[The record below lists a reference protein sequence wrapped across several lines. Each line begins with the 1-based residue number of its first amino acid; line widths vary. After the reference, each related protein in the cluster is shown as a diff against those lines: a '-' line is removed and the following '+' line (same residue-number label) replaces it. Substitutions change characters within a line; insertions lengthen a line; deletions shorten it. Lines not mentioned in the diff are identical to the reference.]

1 MFLNSVKEGEKLRIF
16 KNRGDI
22 YIPRTKFKSD
32 VEQRVLLAVLCFVLI
47 FTAVFVTFVA
57 FKYDFSAQKFFKP
70 DNMEIV
76 ENTEEEI
83 LPEVSGKHN
92 YLFVMYNGQTSE
104 MYFSSLIQTDM
115 DAVSYKVCTLDKK
128 TQIND
133 KSIEDIYLSTGGAG
147 LMKSL
152 GEYFGINID
161 YYICENTNNYAD
173 VFDLMGRVNYVVE
186 EDIKYKDTSRYG
198 FNIKV
203 KKGEQNLDGDKAS
216 KIIRYYLAEQKNYSA
231 VNDILLNSLSQQI
244 NEESFEKRERIFSTF
259 IEKSETN
266 ISVKNFTQDI
276 DILKVLSSDTTGV
289 NVYNVETG
297 YDGNIIND
305 QSLANIKSYFA
316 K

>member
-1 MFLNSVKEGEKLRIF
+1 MKKLRIF

-22 YIPRTKFKSD
+22 YIPKTKFKSD
-32 VEQRVLLAVLCFVLI
+32 VEQKVLLAVLCFILI
-47 FTAVFVTFVA
+47 FTAVFVTFIA

-76 ENTEEEI
+76 ENTEEKI

-92 YLFVMYNGQTSE
+92 YLFIMYNGQTSE
-104 MYFSSLIQTDM
+104 MYFSSLIQVDM

-133 KSIEDIYLSTGGAG
+133 KSLEDIYLSTGGAG

-231 VNDILLNSLSQQI
+231 VNDIILNSLSQQI
-244 NEESFEKRERIFSTF
+244 NEESFEKRERLFSTF

-276 DILKVLSSDTTGV
+276 DVLKVLSSETTGV

-305 QSLANIKSYFA
+305 QSMANIKAYFA

>member
-1 MFLNSVKEGEKLRIF
+1 MRIF

-22 YIPRTKFKSD
+22 YIPKTKFKSD
-32 VEQRVLLAVLCFVLI
+32 VEQKVLLAVLCFILI
-47 FTAVFVTFVA
+47 FTAVFVTFIA

-76 ENTEEEI
+76 ENTEEKI

-92 YLFVMYNGQTSE
+92 YLFIMYNGQTSE
-104 MYFSSLIQTDM
+104 MYFSSLIQVDM

-133 KSIEDIYLSTGGAG
+133 KSLEDIYLSTGGAG

-231 VNDILLNSLSQQI
+231 VNDIILNSLSQQI
-244 NEESFEKRERIFSTF
+244 NEESFEKRERLFSTF

-276 DILKVLSSDTTGV
+276 DVLKVLSSETTGV

-305 QSLANIKSYFA
+305 QSMANIKAYFA

>member
-1 MFLNSVKEGEKLRIF
+1 MRIF

-22 YIPRTKFKSD
+22 YIPKTKFKSD
-32 VEQRVLLAVLCFVLI
+32 VEQKVLLAVLCFILI
-47 FTAVFVTFVA
+47 FTAVFVTFIA

-92 YLFVMYNGQTSE
+92 YLFIMYNGQTSE
-104 MYFSSLIQTDM
+104 MYFSSLIQVDM

-133 KSIEDIYLSTGGAG
+133 KSLEDIYLSTGGAG

-231 VNDILLNSLSQQI
+231 VNDIILNSLSQQI
-244 NEESFEKRERIFSTF
+244 NEESFEKRERLFSTF

-276 DILKVLSSDTTGV
+276 DVLKVLSSETTGV

-305 QSLANIKSYFA
+305 QSMANIKAYFA

>member
-1 MFLNSVKEGEKLRIF
+1 MKKLRIF

-32 VEQRVLLAVLCFVLI
+32 VEQKVLLAVLCFILI
-47 FTAVFVTFVA
+47 FTAVFVTFIA

-104 MYFSSLIQTDM
+104 MYFSSLIQVDM

-133 KSIEDIYLSTGGAG
+133 KSLEDIYLSTGGAG

-244 NEESFEKRERIFSTF
+244 NEESFEKRERLFSTF

-276 DILKVLSSDTTGV
+276 DNLKVLSSDTTGV

-297 YDGNIIND
+297 YDGSIIND

>member
-1 MFLNSVKEGEKLRIF
+1 MKKLRIF

-22 YIPRTKFKSD
+22 YIPKTKFKSD
-32 VEQRVLLAVLCFVLI
+32 VEQKVLLAVLCFILI
-47 FTAVFVTFVA
+47 FTAVFVTFIA

-92 YLFVMYNGQTSE
+92 YLFIMYNGQTSE
-104 MYFSSLIQTDM
+104 MYFSSLIQVDM

-133 KSIEDIYLSTGGAG
+133 KSLEDIYLSTGGAG

-231 VNDILLNSLSQQI
+231 VNDIILNSLSQQI
-244 NEESFEKRERIFSTF
+244 NEESFEKRERLFSTF

-276 DILKVLSSDTTGV
+276 DVLKVLSSETTGV
-289 NVYNVETG
+289 NVYNVETD
-297 YDGNIIND
+297 YDGNIINN
-305 QSLANIKSYFA
+305 QSMANIKAYFA

>member
-1 MFLNSVKEGEKLRIF
+1 MKKLRIF

-22 YIPRTKFKSD
+22 YIPKTKFKSD
-32 VEQRVLLAVLCFVLI
+32 VEQKVLLAVLCFILI
-47 FTAVFVTFVA
+47 FTAVFVTFIA

-92 YLFVMYNGQTSE
+92 YLFIMYNGQTSE
-104 MYFSSLIQTDM
+104 MYFSSLIQVDM

-133 KSIEDIYLSTGGAG
+133 KSLEDIYLSTGGAG

-231 VNDILLNSLSQQI
+231 VNDIILNSLSQQI
-244 NEESFEKRERIFSTF
+244 NEESFEKRERLFSTF

-276 DILKVLSSDTTGV
+276 DVLKVLSSETTGV

-305 QSLANIKSYFA
+305 QSMANIKAYFA